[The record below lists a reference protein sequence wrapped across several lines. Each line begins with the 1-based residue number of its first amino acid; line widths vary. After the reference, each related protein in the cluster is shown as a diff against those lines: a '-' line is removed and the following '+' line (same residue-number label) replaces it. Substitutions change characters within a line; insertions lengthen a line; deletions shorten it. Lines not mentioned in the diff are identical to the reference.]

1 MDELIRQLGQY
12 PGSATA
18 TVSMVQTLVAVLL
31 SFVLSL
37 VIAFVYKE
45 THTGTSYSQSFFHT
59 LIIMSVVVSL
69 VMIVIGSNIA
79 RAFSLVG
86 ALSII
91 RFRSAI
97 KESRDVA
104 FIFLTMAI
112 GMACGTQFYDV
123 AVVFTVLMAGIVF
136 FLSKLNLGA
145 KDVSEVMLTL
155 RVRKEIDYENV
166 FRDLFYRD
174 LRSFALLSAESIADQ
189 ALEIVYTIAFK
200 PKAVQRDFLDDVQS
214 VDGCERASLVTGA
227 QNVGV

>member
-12 PGSATA
+12 SGTATA
-18 TVSMVQTLVAVLL
+18 TVSMAQTVVAVLL
-31 SFVLSL
+31 SFLL
-37 VIAFVYKE
+37 ALITAFVYKA

-59 LIIMSVVVSL
+59 LVIMAVVVSL
-69 VMIVIGSNIA
+69 IMIIIGSNIA

-123 AVVFTVLMAGIVF
+123 AIVFTVLMAGIVF
-136 FLSKLNLGA
+136 LLSKLNLGA
-145 KDVSEVMLTL
+145 KDLSEVMLTVQ
-155 RVRKEIDYENV
+155 VRKGLDYENV
-166 FRDLFYRD
+166 FGDLFYRD
-174 LRSFALLSAESIADQ
+174 LRSFALLSAESVADQ
-189 ALEIVYTIAFK
+189 ALEIVYTIALK
-200 PKAVQRDFLDDVQS
+200 PKVAQRDFLDAVQE

-227 QNVGV
+227 QNIGV